1 MRTTLSQ
8 RLDRLEQQNPVEPKA
23 RYVWWR
29 RESEPRPVARPGE
42 KLIIISWLPSSDEPV
57 AE

>member
-1 MRTTLSQ
+1 MRSNLGQ
-8 RLDRLEQQNPVEPKA
+8 RVERLEQQMPAEPKV
-23 RYVWWR
+23 RYVWRR

-42 KLIIISWLPSSDEPV
+42 QLVTISWLPSSNRPV